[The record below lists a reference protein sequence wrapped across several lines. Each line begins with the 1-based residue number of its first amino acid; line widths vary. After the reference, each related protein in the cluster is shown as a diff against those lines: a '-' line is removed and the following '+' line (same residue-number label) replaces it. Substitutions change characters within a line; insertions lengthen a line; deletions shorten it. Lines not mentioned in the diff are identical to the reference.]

1 MTPLRSVLGLL
12 WLAGAG
18 ARTFRGCRQGAL
30 TEAVQPTGSAGGLD
44 PCDFFRDARGL
55 TRAGVLSVP
64 AAAVPMTLRPTRA
77 ARPANAINFLF
88 IL

>member
-12 WLAGAG
+12 WLAGAGAG

-44 PCDFFRDARGL
+44 PCDFFRD
-55 TRAGVLSVP
+55 VLCP
-64 AAAVPMTLRPTRA
+64 
-77 ARPANAINFLF
+77 
-88 IL
+88 